1 MSFVYETSADEKAI
15 RSNFNHGE
23 IDKLPLRKIDNFTIF
38 NQKSKKPTSIEKLNN
53 CILAGKLQSS
63 KKNET
68 ILVETDQIV
77 EKRIN
82 FKEKTIYILTEE
94 AIYQLMNPSI
104 AYLHLFRP
112 KYLKKNH
119 FNLILDSF
127 KFYLNFGQ
135 F

>member
-1 MSFVYETSADEKAI
+1 MSYVYEFSAEEKEI

-53 CILAGKLQSS
+53 CFLAGKLLSS

-82 FKEKTIYILTEE
+82 FKEKTIYILTEN
-94 AIYQLMNPSI
+94 AIYQLLNPSI

-112 KYLKKNH
+112 K
-119 FNLILDSF
+119 
-127 KFYLNFGQ
+127 
-135 F
+135 